1 MIVGIV
7 PAAGKA
13 ERFGGLLKE
22 LLPWDTGESL
32 LHRTVRILWTVSD
45 AVIVISNPD
54 KIAQHAQELEDFS
67 DVYFVLQDG
76 DTLLSGIRSMTVEAD
91 YYFFAMPDTVFPEN
105 IFPEN
110 IFPDS
115 PDLNFMMVGLFDT
128 IEGHRYGV
136 WRGGRIDDKN
146 SENRGQ
152 LLKAWG
158 VLGWPQSVMK
168 ILGETYLTH
177 HTDAL
182 NLALEQVKHY
192 TIQMDSYHDVADYEA
207 YRDLVAR

>member
-1 MIVGIV
+1 LIVGIV

-54 KIAQHAQELEDFS
+54 KIAQHAQELEGFS

-136 WRGGRIDDKN
+136 WRDGRIDDKN
-146 SENRGQ
+146 PENRGQ

-168 ILGETYLTH
+168 ILHETYLTN

>member
-54 KIAQHAQELEDFS
+54 KIAQHAQELEGFS

-76 DTLLSGIRSMTVEAD
+76 DTLLSGIRSVTLEAD
-91 YYFFAMPDTVFPEN
+91 YYFFAMPDTV
-105 IFPEN
+105 FPEN

-136 WRGGRIDDKN
+136 WRDGRIDDKN
-146 SENRGQ
+146 PENRGQ

-168 ILGETYLTH
+168 ILHETYLTN